1 MSKRQSGHAPSAGA
15 QKRPKKK
22 SSFRDDFLVASD
34 SDEEDVAAARSTNS
48 GGKKRGASQ
57 RSGASGQRRDI
68 ESVRSNGDEDGDEA
82 EDPYAE
88 ETPDERRLRMARSYL
103 SQLEAQMGTEV
114 RIKT

>member
-1 MSKRQSGHAPSAGA
+1 MSKRQSGQASAGA

-34 SDEEDVAAARSTNS
+34 SDEEDVAAARSSTS
-48 GGKKRGASQ
+48 DGKKRGAAQ
-57 RSGASGQRRDI
+57 RNGASGQR
-68 ESVRSNGDEDGDEA
+68 GDSDSARGNVEEDGVEA

-114 RIKT
+114 